1 MWPVEVFVPT
11 WAAAPVVARLR
22 ELGALVTVCP
32 RMAADPPGDPCV
44 HRFREAVAAGAIP
57 FAVQGPENALCLDTG
72 RSIGFEVIEAMGHF
86 IDRVFVQVGG
96 GALATCLAL
105 AAADEGIHPS
115 LHTVQTQG
123 CAPLERAWRR
133 AQSLGV
139 GAAPRRWDECMWP
152 WETEPHSAA
161 DGILDDET
169 YDWVGAVQ
177 GMAASG
183 GAPVVVT
190 EAQVLEAHELGRRL
204 TGIDVSAT
212 GTAGLAGL
220 LAIRDQVAD
229 DERVV
234 VLFTGR
240 ERGEGSAGG
249 AVASTPMSDL
259 VVPPI
264 RGFEGAGT
272 DNRMEV
278 YNRLLRNRIVVLGT
292 DVNDDVANLLVAQ
305 LLYLDA
311 EDPTKDIW
319 LYINS
324 PGGSVTAGM
333 AIYDT
338 MQFLTCDVA
347 TICMGL
353 AASMGQFLLCA
364 GAAGK
369 RYSLP
374 HARIMMHQP
383 LGGLR
388 GQAADIAIQAEQMAF
403 TKRLLAERIA
413 HHTGQT
419 AEQVITDSDRDRWFS
434 AEQAKDYGMIDHVIV
449 KRGEIR

>member
-1 MWPVEVFVPT
+1 VITGYRCAVCGAEVPVATPWPWRCPNATAADRYHVMFRVRPPAPLRFGDDPNPLVAFDSLYAWAAFAEAHGMGADDRAKLVRSLDVAVTAIDGVGFVVTPFGHSRPLSEALGFSRDGGVLVKDDTANVAGSHKARHLAGIMLHLLAAEQLGVAPAAERPRLASASCGNAALAAATLAKAAAWPVEVFVPP

-22 ELGALVTVCP
+22 ELGAGVTVCP
-32 RMAADPPGDPCV
+32 RVPDDPPGDPCV

-57 FAVQGPENALCLDTG
+57 FAVQGPENTLCLDTG

-105 AAADEGIHPS
+105 AAADEGIHPC

-123 CAPLERAWRR
+123 CAPLERAWRQ

-139 GAAPRRWDECMWP
+139 GAAPKRWDECMWP
-152 WETEPHSAA
+152 WEAEPRSAA

-190 EAQVLEAHELGRRL
+190 EAQVLEANELGRRL

-220 LAIRDQVAD
+220 LAIRDEVAD

-240 ERGEGSAGG
+240 EQVPSA
-249 AVASTPMSDL
+249 T
-259 VVPPI
+259 
-264 RGFEGAGT
+264 
-272 DNRMEV
+272 
-278 YNRLLRNRIVVLGT
+278 
-292 DVNDDVANLLVAQ
+292 
-305 LLYLDA
+305 
-311 EDPTKDIW
+311 
-319 LYINS
+319 
-324 PGGSVTAGM
+324 
-333 AIYDT
+333 
-338 MQFLTCDVA
+338 
-347 TICMGL
+347 
-353 AASMGQFLLCA
+353 
-364 GAAGK
+364 
-369 RYSLP
+369 
-374 HARIMMHQP
+374 
-383 LGGLR
+383 
-388 GQAADIAIQAEQMAF
+388 
-403 TKRLLAERIA
+403 
-413 HHTGQT
+413 
-419 AEQVITDSDRDRWFS
+419 
-434 AEQAKDYGMIDHVIV
+434 
-449 KRGEIR
+449 